1 MLNDNNLNP
10 LVTVYITCH
19 NYGEFLSKAIDSVIS
34 QLYKNWELFIVN
46 DASHDKTAIVAEN
59 YLQKYPN
66 QIKVISNTSIL
77 GLQRNANNVLK
88 LSKGRYIV
96 RLDADDWFDEA
107 AILLMVAKLESDE
120 KIGIVY
126 GNYFYTDEKGKIIDI
141 EKQIFIS
148 EENDA
153 ESMPPPHGACT
164 MVRVRLLKSVGGY
177 SEDIIAQ
184 DGWELWYKILH
195 HANAAR
201 LTAPLF
207 YYRQHQKS
215 LSRDSKKLLF
225 SRNRILRKIS
235 DKREG
240 DYKPSCLAVIPVRE
254 STQNFDGIPY
264 KEIFGKSLLQL
275 AIESAQNASNVTQVA
290 VSSTSKVLEFSEK
303 LEKNKIVSEHMRI
316 NRPTNLYNTNFHPR
330 SFLLHAGEV
339 YFEQYGN
346 YPDIIVFLNLHTP
359 LRKSKHVDS
368 AIDTLFVNKSDAVV
382 SVTEV
387 LEPTFMQDGK
397 GLSILNPGRFDNL
410 SHEKEKIFE
419 HKGDV
424 IAVWWE
430 VLRDHSMFGD
440 KISYVQIEND
450 ESIKINNEKDIYRLN
465 KEIEK

>member
-1 MLNDNNLNP
+1 MNVNNSSNP

-19 NYGEFLSKAIDSVIS
+19 NYGKFLSKAIESVIS

-46 DASHDKTAIVAEN
+46 DASQDTTEIIAEN
-59 YLQKYPN
+59 YRQKYPK
-66 QIKVISNTSIL
+66 QIKVISNTSTL

-88 LSKGRYIV
+88 LSNGRYIV

-126 GNYFYTDEKGKIIDI
+126 GNYFYTNEDGKIIDI
-141 EKQIFIS
+141 EKQINITDQNNTEF
-148 EENDA
+148 
-153 ESMPPPHGACT
+153 MPPPHGACT

-177 SEDIIAQ
+177 SEDIKAQ
-184 DGWELWYKILH
+184 DGWELWYKILQ
-195 HANAAR
+195 HAKASR
-201 LTAPLF
+201 LVAPLF

-225 SRNRILRKIS
+225 SRNSILRKIS
-235 DKREG
+235 AKREG
-240 DYKPSCLAVIPVRE
+240 SYKPSCLAVIPVRE
-254 STQNFDGIPY
+254 SSLNFKGIPY

-275 AIESAQNASNVTQVA
+275 AIESAQKATNVTEVA
-290 VSSTSKVLEFSEK
+290 VSSTSKVLEFSQK
-303 LEKNKIVSEHMRI
+303 LENNKVVSEHMRI
-316 NRPTNLYNTNFHPR
+316 NRPASLYNTTFHPR
-330 SFLLHAGEV
+330 NFLLHAGE
-339 YFEQYGN
+339 YYKEQYGN
-346 YPDIIVFLNLHTP
+346 FPDIIVFLNLHTP
-359 LRKSKHVDS
+359 LRDSKHVDS

-387 LEPTFMQDGK
+387 IEPTFMQDGN

-450 ESIKINNEKDIYRLN
+450 KSIKVNSEKDIYRLN
-465 KEIEK
+465 KEI